1 MSLTRITARLAAAA
15 AACLSFTAAAQTST
29 ARIVPEAPLQ
39 FERVHLRVS
48 VDDCTFDK
56 TSVVVELQGRTLRV
70 HHRRVPCL
78 APGSTEVVDIQL
90 GALPAGDYRA
100 ELVDDGSG
108 AVLEGVAFRVEHV
121 PRTLQYP
128 GLPYEL
134 ADYSGLWGAA
144 DEPGWGLA
152 LQQGAGGR
160 LFGELL
166 LFGGDSRPQW
176 FTVQAGRWISATR
189 WSGQLVRSSGAPWT
203 SSFYPPGGAHYDVV
217 GAASIDFHMSPGL
230 EDTAVLSYMIDGQI
244 ATKAI
249 SRSRF

>member
-1 MSLTRITARLAAAA
+1 MPPTCITARLAAAA
-15 AACLSFTAAAQTST
+15 VACLSFAANAQIPA

-39 FERVHLRVS
+39 FERVHLRVA

-70 HHRRVPCL
+70 HHKSLPCVAWGAL
-78 APGSTEVVDIQL
+78 EVIDIQL

-100 ELVDDGSG
+100 ELVEDNSG

-128 GLPYEL
+128 AAPYEL

-152 LQQGAGGR
+152 LQQGPSGR

-166 LFGGDSRPQW
+166 LFDSDSQPQW
-176 FTVQAGRWISATR
+176 FTLQAGRWITATR
-189 WSGQLVRSSGAPWT
+189 WSGLVVRSTGAPWT
-203 SSFYPPGGAHYDVV
+203 STFYVPSVPYAVV
-217 GAASIDFHMSPGL
+217 GAASIDFHMLPGL
-230 EDTAVLSYMIDGQI
+230 EDTAVLSYRIDGEV
-244 ATKAI
+244 ATVAI
-249 SRSRF
+249 TRSRL

>member
-1 MSLTRITARLAAAA
+1 MPPTCITARLIAAAV
-15 AACLSFTAAAQTST
+15 ACLSFAANAQNST
-29 ARIVPEAPLQ
+29 ARIVPEAPLE
-39 FERVHLRVS
+39 FERVHLRLT

-56 TSVVVELQGRTLRV
+56 TSVLVELQGRALRV
-70 HHRRVPCL
+70 HHQRLPCV
-78 APGSTEVVDIQL
+78 APGLPEVVDIQL

-100 ELVDDGSG
+100 ELVDDGNG

-128 GLPYEL
+128 AAPYAL

-166 LFGGDSRPQW
+166 LFDRDRQPQW
-176 FTVQAGRWISATR
+176 FTLQAGRWITATR
-189 WSGQLVRSSGAPWT
+189 WSGQLVRSTGSPWT
-203 SSFYPPGGAHYDVV
+203 SSFHGLDVHYAVV
-217 GAASIDFHMSPGL
+217 GAASIDFHMSPGV

-244 ATKAI
+244 ATVAI
-249 SRSRF
+249 TRSRL